1 MPDAEGKPLIGRNIM
16 SIWRKALT
24 TAAVATALMAQG
36 AAAEN
41 VKIALVV
48 KALGIGFF
56 EAANKGAEEA
66 AAELGDV
73 EIIYTGP
80 TSTTAEGQ
88 IEVINALI
96 AQGVDAIAISANDPD
111 AVAPALKKAMDRG
124 ITVISWDSG
133 VAPEG
138 RQMHLNPSSS
148 ALIGN
153 TIIKLA
159 ADHMPDGGEVAI
171 LSATS
176 TSTNQNIW
184 IEEAT
189 KVLPNYPGINL
200 VATVYGD
207 DLADK
212 SYREAQGLMSTYPNL
227 KAIIAP
233 TTVGILA
240 ASQAVTDAGK
250 IGQINVTGLGLPSE
264 MAGAVAYGA
273 TVSFA
278 IWNPIDLGYAATM
291 IAYNLHKGTAKAE
304 PGAQIPMGRIGA
316 ATLDDENE
324 AAMSDPFTYDKSNIE
339 EFKSIF

>member
-1 MPDAEGKPLIGRNIM
+1 M
-16 SIWRKALT
+16 SILTKILT
-24 TAAVATALMAQG
+24 TAALATALMGTTAS
-36 AAAEN
+36 AETI
-41 VKIALVV
+41 KIALVV

-56 EAANKGAEEA
+56 EAAAKGAEEA

-80 TSTTAEGQ
+80 TETTAEGQ

-96 AQGVDAIAISANDPD
+96 AQGVNAIAVSANDPD
-111 AVAPALKKAMDRG
+111 ALAPTLQKAMERG

-133 VAPEG
+133 VAKEG

-159 ADHMPDGGEVAI
+159 ADNMPDGGDVAI

-212 SYREAQGLMSTYPNL
+212 SYREAQGLIATYPNL

-240 ASQAVTDAGK
+240 ASQAVTDAGL
-250 IGQINVTGLGLPSE
+250 IGKINVTGLGLPSE
-264 MAGAVAYGA
+264 MAGAVESGA

-291 IAYNLHKGTAKAE
+291 LAYNINKGATTE
-304 PGAQIPMGRIGA
+304 PGASVPMGRMGA
-316 ATLDDENE
+316 ATLDENGE

-339 EFKSIF
+339 QFKSIF

>member
-1 MPDAEGKPLIGRNIM
+1 M
-16 SIWRKALT
+16 SILRKALT
-24 TAAVATALMAQG
+24 TAVVATALMAQG

-189 KVLPNYPGINL
+189 KVLPNYPGITL

-264 MAGAVAYGA
+264 MAGAVASGA
-273 TVSFA
+273 TISFA

-291 IAYNLHKGTAKAE
+291 IAYNLNKGTAKAE

-316 ATLDDENE
+316 ATLDDKNE